1 MSCLRSFPSLAAHRV
16 RWRAV
21 AVVCASAVPLAGCA
35 DCFDEEGRELWG
47 TVIVRRAE
55 AAGPG
60 AKLLARPSAPKCAVK
75 GVAKPPAGSNAPGAD
90 ADPNLLEVARLE
102 IERDC
107 YKEAERTVRRR
118 LEALLR
124 SVDKAP

>member
-1 MSCLRSFPSLAAHRV
+1 MSCFLSFPSVTAHRV

-21 AVVCASAVPLAGCA
+21 AVVCSIAVPLAGCA
-35 DCFDEEGRELWG
+35 DCLDEDAPAQWG
-47 TVIVRRAE
+47 AVIVRRAE
-55 AAGPG
+55 AAVSDT
-60 AKLLARPSAPKCAVK
+60 KLLAPPSAPKCAIK

-107 YKEAERTVRRR
+107 YKEAERAVRRR
-118 LEALLR
+118 LETLLR
-124 SVDKAP
+124 SAD